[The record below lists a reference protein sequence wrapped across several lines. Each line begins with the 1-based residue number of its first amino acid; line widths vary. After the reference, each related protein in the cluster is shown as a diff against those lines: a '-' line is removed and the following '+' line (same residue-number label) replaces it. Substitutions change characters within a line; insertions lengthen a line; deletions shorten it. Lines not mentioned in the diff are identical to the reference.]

1 MDDVYKAKNNRLKRF
16 KNKKDTFHGWLITGR
31 DNIYMKNKIFSCF
44 KDNIYKEVTFITSD
58 KKNPY
63 PDNENILYIG
73 EVNEY
78 LGEMTTKPNIT
89 HI

>member
-1 MDDVYKAKNNRLKRF
+1 MCCSFRLK
-16 KNKKDTFHGWLITGR
+16 
-31 DNIYMKNKIFSCF
+31 
-44 KDNIYKEVTFITSD
+44 VTFITSD

-63 PDNENILYIG
+63 PDNKNIKYVG

-78 LGEMTTKPNIT
+78 LGEMTKKPNIT